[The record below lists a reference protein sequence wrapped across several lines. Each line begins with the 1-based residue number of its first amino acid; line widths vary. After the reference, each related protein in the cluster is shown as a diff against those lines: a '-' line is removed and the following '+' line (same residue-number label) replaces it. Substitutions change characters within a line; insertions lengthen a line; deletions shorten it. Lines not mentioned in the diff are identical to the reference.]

1 MNSIE
6 INSFKKGL
14 RDGMPICLGYLSV
27 SFAFGIFATGLGLS
41 ILETVMISLF
51 NLTSAGQL
59 AGAPIVASFGSIP
72 ELVISQLVINLR
84 YALMSVTLSQR
95 LGESVRVRDRF
106 IIAFGNTDEVFAVS
120 VANKA
125 NVGRRYMFGLIIPP
139 ILGWTFGTLFGALA
153 GNVLPDVVTGALGI
167 AIYGMFIAI
176 VTPFF
181 KSGRVGVL
189 CILSSIAASC
199 LFYYLPV
206 LNKIPAGF
214 VIIICAV
221 SVSALFALVAPIPD
235 EEVDEDA

>member
-1 MNSIE
+1 MINIEVNSL
-6 INSFKKGL
+6 KKGL
-14 RDGMPICLGYLSV
+14 RDGLPICIGYFSV

-59 AGAPIVASFGSIP
+59 AGAPIVAAFGSIP
-72 ELVISQLVINLR
+72 ELVVSQLVINLR
-84 YALMSVTLSQR
+84 YALMSVSLSQR

-106 IIAFGNTDEVFAVS
+106 LIAFGNTDEVFAVS
-120 VANKA
+120 MANNA
-125 NVGRRYMFGLIIPP
+125 PVGRKYMFGLIILP
-139 ILGWTFGTLFGALA
+139 IVGWTLGTFFGALA
-153 GNVLPDVVTGALGI
+153 GNVLPDIVTAALGI

-176 VTPFF
+176 IMPFF

-189 CILSSIAASC
+189 CILSSILLSS

-206 LNKIPAGF
+206 LKVIPSGF
-214 VIIICAV
+214 VIIIVAV

-235 EEVDEDA
+235 EEVGEDA